1 MKKIVFLIQGE
12 GRGHISQSIALKQI
26 IKDCYP
32 DSQIH
37 AFVAN
42 NHRGWPPYLEQEYEN
57 LYDYDTF
64 EFKYKNGAL
73 CKASSLWHNVKNLKL
88 IKKSIKNVKNKIKEI
103 KPDLVVNFFETTTP
117 FLNIKK
123 ICPDAKL
130 LSIGRQ
136 YYLPF
141 AVSGFW
147 ANMFIK
153 WTARGSDQVWAM
165 NYFDDV
171 DVPKNYK
178 LLPPLL
184 EKKILKAVPTTED
197 FDLVYSVN
205 TQSGYGDLKFPAN
218 IKIYSNYKTKSVEE
232 FQDFRCRI
240 EHIPVSSDFK
250 QDLVRC
256 RSVTCS
262 SGFETTSEAI
272 YLGKTLYTRPTPN
285 HGEQIFNSDY
295 LSQHGLSNTNLG
307 KINILKQAEL
317 IARIRVCPSVIKNEL
332 MDLLENE
339 TKVK

>member
-1 MKKIVFLIQGE
+1 MKKIVFLVQGE
-12 GRGHISQSIALKQI
+12 GRGHIAQSIALKEV

-32 DSQIH
+32 NSQIH

-42 NHRGWPPYLEQEYEN
+42 NHRGSPPYLKQEYEN

-64 EFKYKNGAL
+64 EFKYKGNTL
-73 CKASSLWHNVKNLKL
+73 CKRSSFWHNLKNLKR

-103 KPDLVVNFFETTTP
+103 KPDLVINFFETITP

-123 ICPDAKL
+123 ICPDAKV
-130 LSIGRQ
+130 LSVGRQ

-141 AVSGFW
+141 AASGFW

-171 DVPKNYK
+171 NVPKNYK
-178 LLPPLL
+178 VFPPLL
-184 EKKILKAVPTTED
+184 QKKILEAAPTTED

-205 TQSGYGDLKFPAN
+205 DHSGYAGLKFPAN
-218 IKIYSNYKTKSVEE
+218 IKIYSNYETKSVQK
-232 FQDFRCRI
+232 FQDFKCKV
-240 EHIPVSSDFK
+240 EYLPVSSEFK
-250 QDLVRC
+250 EDLIRC

-272 YLGKTLYTRPTPN
+272 YLGKVLYTKPTPN

-295 LSQHGLSNTNLG
+295 LTKHGLANTSLG

-317 IARIRVCPSVIKNEL
+317 IARIRICPTVIKKEL
-332 MDLLENE
+332 IDFL
-339 TKVK
+339 